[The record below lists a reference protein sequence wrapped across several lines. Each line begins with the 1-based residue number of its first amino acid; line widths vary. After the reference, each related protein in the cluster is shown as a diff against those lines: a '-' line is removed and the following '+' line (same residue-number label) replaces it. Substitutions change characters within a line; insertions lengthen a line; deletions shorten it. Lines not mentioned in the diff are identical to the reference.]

1 MTVDLPQYPLIDMPI
16 GSGTPL
22 DKNDKDDHLEKPEDI
37 DEFRFKGDELQVKCP
52 FASHIRYVVAVSI
65 LCFSSFMC

>member
-1 MTVDLPQYPLIDMPI
+1 MTVNLLEYPLIGGPI

-22 DKNDKDDHLEKPEDI
+22 DKNEKDDHLDNKAEI

-52 FASHIRYVVAVSI
+52 FASHIRYVVD
-65 LCFSSFMC
+65 LPLL